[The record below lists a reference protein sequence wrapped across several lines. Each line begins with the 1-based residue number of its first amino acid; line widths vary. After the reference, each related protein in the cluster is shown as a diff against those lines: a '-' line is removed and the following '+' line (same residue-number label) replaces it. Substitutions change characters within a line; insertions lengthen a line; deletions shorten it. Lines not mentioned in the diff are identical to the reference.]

1 MMEISGLMA
10 EDTTNQGMTENS
22 ESPNRETQNKL
33 PELSEVDMLSGR
45 VVELENAVT
54 QYKDQLLRKAAEFEN
69 YKKRIENDSANL
81 IRYANEDLIEKLLP
95 VIDDFDRSFN
105 ALKNLKNT
113 LGESVSTESDS
124 IIKGIEL
131 IYNKFK
137 RILELQDVKPLD
149 VVGKPFDP
157 ALHDAL
163 MMMPS
168 ADQPPNTVLQ
178 EVERGYTLHDRVI
191 RHAKVIVSAEPARP
205 AEPMKDSLSESD

>member
-1 MMEISGLMA
+1 MEISGPMA
-10 EDTTNQGMTENS
+10 EDTTNQGMTENT
-22 ESPNRETQNKL
+22 ESPNQETQNKL

-45 VVELENAVT
+45 IVELENTLT

-81 IRYANEDLIEKLLP
+81 VRYANEDLIEKLLP

-113 LGESVSTESDS
+113 LGESVSVESDS

-149 VVGKPFDP
+149 VLGKPFDP
-157 ALHDAL
+157 TLHDAL

-168 ADQPPNTVLQ
+168 ADHPPHTVIQ

-191 RHAKVIVSAEPARP
+191 RHAKVIVSAEPGSTG
-205 AEPMKDSLSESD
+205 EPMNESLSESD